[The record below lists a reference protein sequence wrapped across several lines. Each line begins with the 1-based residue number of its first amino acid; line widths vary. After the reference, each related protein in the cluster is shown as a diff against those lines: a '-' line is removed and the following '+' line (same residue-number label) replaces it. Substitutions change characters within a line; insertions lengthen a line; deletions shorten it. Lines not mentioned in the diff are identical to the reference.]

1 VALTAFQRTVFRLLA
16 ASREAS
22 GESYVA
28 GGVALNELIAAA
40 RVSRDIDVFHDT
52 DAALA
57 ASWEADRKTL
67 ERNGYDIAVVR
78 AQPFYVE
85 AEIVAGAERLR
96 LEWDRDSAFR
106 FFPLLRHAEL
116 GLTLHPFDLAT
127 NKVLALVGRLEVRDW
142 VGVIASDACIQPLG
156 YLAWAACAKDPGF
169 SPPPAILEAARR
181 PAGYSAGEVAQLAF
195 EGPAPD
201 AAELGRAWHRA
212 LDAAD
217 EVIARLPVDE
227 AGTCVLS
234 PAGELFRGSPD
245 ALASALRQ
253 GELRYHRGRIRGEL
267 PRIIG

>member
-1 VALTAFQRTVFRLLA
+1 MALTPFQRTVCRLLA
-16 ASREAS
+16 ANREAS

-52 DAALA
+52 DTALA

-67 ERNGYDIAVVR
+67 EANGYDVAIVR
-78 AQPFYVE
+78 ERPAYVE

-96 LEWDRDSAFR
+96 LEWARDSAFR

-116 GLTLHPFDLAT
+116 GVTLHPFDLAT

-142 VGVIASDACIQPLG
+142 VDVIASDARIQPLG

-169 SPPPAILEAARR
+169 SPPAILEAARR
-181 PAGYSAGEVAQLAF
+181 SARYSAGEVAQLAF

-217 EVIARLPVDE
+217 EVIARLPADE

-253 GELRYHRGRIRGEL
+253 GELRYHRGRIRGAL